1 MALDQQG
8 DLQGAQGDLAGAF
21 KSYRD
26 SLEIREKLAGQD
38 PNNTGWQRDLSIVY
52 ERSRRCAVRASD
64 LAGALK
70 SYRAEVAL
78 QEPPGEARP

>member
-38 PNNTGWQRDLSIVY
+38 AINAGWQRDLSISY
-52 ERSRRCAVRASD
+52 ERVGDAQLAQGD

-70 SYRAEVAL
+70 SYRDEGAL
-78 QEPPGEARP
+78 QERW